1 MGLKINT
8 KEIYYQY
15 NYENRNCCRN
25 KEGKKKKKTTSH
37 KNDPAQTVNT
47 AQVEK
52 PWNEEYSK

>member
-1 MGLKINT
+1 MKI
-8 KEIYYQY
+8 EIVVGIKR
-15 NYENRNCCRN
+15 E
-25 KEGKKKKKTTSH
+25 KKKKRTTSH